1 MQTWMPFEWIA
12 AIRFLREGRTQSL
25 LIIVGVGVGVAV
37 IVFMSALLSGL
48 QGNLIKR
55 TLSSQA
61 HIVLLP
67 FEDAAR
73 PQSLS
78 ANTALNLQKQ
88 AQRLRSIDQ
97 WQQLRDTLQ
106 TWPEVAAVSPVASGP
121 AFAVR
126 GDANKA
132 VTLLGIEPDRYN
144 RVIALAERLTA
155 GELRIGA
162 GEALIGTELAKD
174 LGAGVGDKL
183 RITTA
188 AGVAETLTIT
198 GIFDLGNKGVNGRNV
213 YVGLRTGQ
221 TLLDLVGGVSSI
233 DLALYDLDGAEAL
246 ARRISTQTGLTADS
260 WIKSNAQFVTALTS
274 QRVSSNVIRFFIGL
288 SVAFGIASVLVVSV
302 IQRSKEIGILRA
314 MGATQRQ
321 MLRIFLLQGGIVG
334 FFGSL
339 LGSLLAGGF
348 LMLWQLLAR
357 NPDGTPMFVIGVEP
371 GLVAI
376 AAGGASLVGIL
387 AALLPGGKTGSC
399 GSNSWL
405 IRFSHCGASANLTA
419 QAKPKMKSCTA

>member
-67 FEDAAR
+67 PEDAAR
-73 PQSLS
+73 PQSP
-78 ANTALNLQKQ
+78 AAGTALNVQKQ

-106 TWPEVAAVSPVASGP
+106 TWPEVAAISPVASGP

-132 VTLLGIEPDRYN
+132 VTLLGIEPERYN

-233 DLALYDLDGAEAL
+233 DMALHDLDGAEAL
-246 ARRISTQTGLTADS
+246 ARRISAQTGLTADS

-387 AALLPGGKTGSC
+387 AALLPARRAAK
-399 GSNSWL
+399 L
-405 IRFSHCGASANLTA
+405 DPVVAIRG
-419 QAKPKMKSCTA
+419 

>member
-1 MQTWMPFEWIA
+1 MPFEWIA
-12 AIRFLREGRTQSL
+12 ALRFLREGRMQSL

-67 FEDAAR
+67 PEDIAR
-73 PQSLS
+73 PQVAD
-78 ANTALNLQKQ
+78 ANVALNLQKQ

-97 WQQLRDTLQ
+97 WQQLRDMLQ
-106 TWPEVAAVSPVASGP
+106 AWPEIAAVSPVASGP

-126 GDANKA
+126 GDASKA
-132 VTLLGIEPDRYN
+132 ITLLGIEPERYN
-144 RVIALAERLTA
+144 RVIPLVDRMQA
-155 GELRIGA
+155 GELRLGSGEVVIG
-162 GEALIGTELAKD
+162 IELAKD

-183 RITTA
+183 RLSTA
-188 AGVAETLTIT
+188 RDGSETLTIT
-198 GIFDLGNKGVNGRNV
+198 GLFDLGNKGVNARNV
-213 YVGLRTGQ
+213 YVGLRTAQ

-233 DLALYDLDGAEAL
+233 DLALHDSDAAEVL
-246 ARRISTQTGLTADS
+246 AQRIARQSGLIADS
-260 WIKSNAQFVTALTS
+260 WIRTNAQFVTALTS
-274 QRVSSNVIRFFIGL
+274 QRISSNVIRFFSAL

-302 IQRSKEIGILRA
+302 IQRGKEIGILRA
-314 MGATQRQ
+314 MGATQGQ

-339 LGSLLAGGF
+339 LGSALAWSF
-348 LMLWQLLAR
+348 LMLWRLLAR
-357 NPDGTPMFVIGVEP
+357 NPDGTPMFIIGVEP
-371 GLVAI
+371 SLVLI

-387 AALLPGGKTGSC
+387 AALLPARRAAR
-399 GSNSWL
+399 L
-405 IRFSHCGASANLTA
+405 DPVVAIRG
-419 QAKPKMKSCTA
+419 